1 MHFGCCGA
9 RLTVRA
15 VRFRVHSV
23 PQAASAGKPNRDVSG
38 DPSRIF
44 GHDAGEGIALE
55 KPCEPV
61 LKVGPRLGIEP
72 RFVDEGELPDKGQD
86 RGIGEGG
93 VVEDVF
99 GDLGVE
105 GGEEVGSGCAMFGG
119 VRVGVAGGVFGA
131 VERVFERAVAMG
143 DEGVALRWHVE
154 PIVRVVLG
162 ERPAHDVEAFID
174 CLGLRDEAGDRGAG
188 GGLEEGGRFIL
199 EFDFADVDG
208 GLCRVDGETGADGV
222 GTAAEGVEER
232 GHQPVNRMYMMNN
245 PMQNN
250 AMTVMD

>member
-1 MHFGCCGA
+1 M
-9 RLTVRA
+9 
-15 VRFRVHSV
+15 
-23 PQAASAGKPNRDVSG
+23 
-38 DPSRIF
+38 
-44 GHDAGEGIALE
+44 
-55 KPCEPV
+55 
-61 LKVGPRLGIEP
+61 GIEP

-86 RGIGEGG
+86 RGIGEGR
-93 VVEDVF
+93 VIEDILRDLSVEI
-99 GDLGVE
+99 
-105 GGEEVGSGCAMFGG
+105 GEERSGVFAMFGG

-143 DEGVALRWHVE
+143 DEGMALGRHVE

-162 ERPAHDVEAFID
+162 KRPAHDVEAFVD
-174 CLGLRDEAGDRGAG
+174 GLGIGDEAGDRGAG
-188 GGLEEGGRFIL
+188 GGLEEGGRFVL

-208 GLCRVDGETGADGV
+208 GLGRVDGEARADGV
-222 GTAAEGVEER
+222 RAAAEGVEEW